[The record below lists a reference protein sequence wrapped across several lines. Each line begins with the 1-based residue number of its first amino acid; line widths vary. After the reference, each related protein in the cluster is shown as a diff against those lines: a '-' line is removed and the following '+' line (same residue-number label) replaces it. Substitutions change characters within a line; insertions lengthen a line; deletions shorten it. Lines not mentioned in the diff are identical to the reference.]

1 MKNLI
6 LLFGL
11 LTLLF
16 FTSCK
21 DKSVAKEIKVLPTLE
36 FHDATA
42 GNDVQLLDVR
52 TPEEFKEGHVANAM
66 NINVLED
73 DFAAK
78 VETLD
83 RQEPVYLY
91 CRSGKRSAKAS
102 AILKDLGFKE
112 IYDMEGGFLSWEDKG
127 LKAEN

>member
-6 LLFGL
+6 ILFGL
-11 LTLLF
+11 SALLLLA
-16 FTSCK
+16 SCK
-21 DKSVAKEIKVLPTLE
+21 DKSDARIITVLPTQE

-42 GNDVQLLDVR
+42 GNKVQLLDVR
-52 TPEEFKEGHVANAM
+52 TPEEFKDGHVTNAI

-73 DFAAK
+73 DFTSKA
-78 VETLD
+78 ETFD
-83 RQEPVYLY
+83 KQKPVYLY

-112 IYDMEGGFLSWEDKG
+112 IYDMEGGFLSWEDEG
-127 LKAEN
+127 LEAQN